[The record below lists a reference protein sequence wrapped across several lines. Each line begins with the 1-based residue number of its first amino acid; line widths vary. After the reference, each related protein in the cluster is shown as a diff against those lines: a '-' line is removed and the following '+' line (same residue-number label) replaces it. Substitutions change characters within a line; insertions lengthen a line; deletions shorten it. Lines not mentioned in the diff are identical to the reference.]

1 MNSGIYNVASNDT
14 RVLKE
19 FVEEIWDLSN
29 QRGKYVF
36 GTERF
41 NPEGTPNLKPDISK
55 LVNVLGAYSF
65 TSFKEGILE
74 IMKKKGL

>member
-1 MNSGIYNVASNDT
+1 M
-14 RVLKE
+14 
-19 FVEEIWDLSN
+19 
-29 QRGKYVF
+29 F